1 MENVTE
7 KYVREVLHHVHAP
20 AHERARIE
28 TDLRAHLQDALE
40 GRPAGESML
49 AVIAR
54 MGSPE
59 EVAAAFM
66 AGLRLEYAGFWRR
79 LVAFAVDLAVEF
91 AIVSPLVVVGV
102 VLSNLVPERDPQGAE
117 ALLGGLLIL
126 LIVGIALAVAGI
138 LLFYFPLLE
147 GRFGQT
153 PGKRLLGLR
162 VVKESGTAIGYKEA
176 FMRRLS
182 FYFEFVA
189 LDALFIPFTDK
200 RQRAMDIV
208 AKTVV
213 IRDPV

>member
-1 MENVTE
+1 MENLTE
-7 KYVREVLHHVHAP
+7 KYVQEVLHHVHAP
-20 AHERARIE
+20 AREQARIE
-28 TDLRAHLQDALE
+28 ADLRAHLQDALDA
-40 GRPAGESML
+40 RPPGESML

-59 EVAAAFM
+59 DVAMAFM
-66 AGLRLEYAGFWRR
+66 AGVSLEYAGFWPR

-91 AIVSPLVVVGV
+91 ILVSPLVVVGV
-102 VLSNLVPERDPQGAE
+102 VLANLVPERDPHGAE
-117 ALLGGLLIL
+117 ALLGGLLIM
-126 LIVGIALAVAGI
+126 LIVAIGLAITGMV
-138 LLFYFPLLE
+138 LLYFPLLE

-153 PGKRLLGLR
+153 LGKRLLGLR

-182 FYFEFVA
+182 FYFDFVA
-189 LDALFIPFTDK
+189 LDALFIPFTGK

-213 IRDPV
+213 IRQPA

>member
-40 GRPAGESML
+40 RRPAGESML

-79 LVAFAVDLAVEF
+79 
-91 AIVSPLVVVGV
+91 
-102 VLSNLVPERDPQGAE
+102 LVPERDPQGAE